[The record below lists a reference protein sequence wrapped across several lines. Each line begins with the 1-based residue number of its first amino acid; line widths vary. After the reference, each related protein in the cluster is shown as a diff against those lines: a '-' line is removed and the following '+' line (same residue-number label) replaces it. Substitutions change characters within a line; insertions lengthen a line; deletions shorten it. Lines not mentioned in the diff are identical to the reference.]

1 MALKGS
7 LNNLVSSAIKIL
19 GDIPIQITY
28 VSKGLNAVYDP
39 VTDTNISTDTQ
50 VNVKAVKARYK
61 AEEINDS
68 IIVDKD
74 AKFIIANKDL
84 NGVTPKEDDY
94 LIDDMNNRWT
104 VRLVKGVPG
113 DSVWI
118 MQCRKA

>member
-19 GDIPIQITY
+19 GDLPIQITY
-28 VSKGLNAVYDP
+28 VSKGLDKVYDP
-39 VTDTNISTDTQ
+39 VTDVETSTDVQ
-50 VNVKAVKARYK
+50 VSVKAVKARYK

-84 NGVTPKEDDY
+84 GSVVPKEDDY
-94 LIDDMNNRWT
+94 FLDDRNTRWT
-104 VRLVKGVPG
+104 VRIVKGVPG

-118 MQCRKA
+118 LQCRKA

>member
-28 VSKGLNAVYDP
+28 VSKGLTPTYDP
-39 VTDTNISTDTQ
+39 VNDVETSVDTQ
-50 VNVKAVKARYK
+50 TTVKAVKARYK

-84 NGVTPKEDDY
+84 NGVEPKENDYFLDDKN
-94 LIDDMNNRWT
+94 LRWT
-104 VRLVKGVPG
+104 VRIVKTVPG
-113 DSVWI
+113 ESVWI
-118 MQCRKA
+118 LQCRKA